1 MTTDLQDLGAEL
13 GVHERTLRRALN
25 EGTLRAN
32 RPSPRRLTITAAEK
46 HYLRQSWSLLAALRQ
61 ILRTE
66 HNVRFALLFGSAARG
81 DDTARSD
88 LDLLVSMR
96 DPSFG
101 RVVDLS
107 IKLEELLGRSVDVVT
122 IEDAATAPHL
132 LAEASTEGRVLV
144 DRDSRWPVLQ
154 AEADTLRRRAR
165 RNDKRRREKALA
177 GIDRMLAS

>member
-13 GVHERTLRRALN
+13 GASERTLRRALN

-66 HNVRFALLFGSAARG
+66 QNVRFALLFGSAARG
-81 DDTARSD
+81 DDTAHSD

-96 DPSFG
+96 DPSLARIADFS
-101 RVVDLS
+101 L
-107 IKLEELLGRSVDVVT
+107 KLESALGRSVDVVT
-122 IEDAATAPHL
+122 LEDAATAPHL

-144 DRDSRWPVLQ
+144 DREGRWQVLR

-165 RNDKRRREKALA
+165 RNDKHRIEKALA
-177 GIDRMLAS
+177 GIDRMLAD